1 MSQKEPGDQPTSS
14 HGLVL
19 TLSFLAIAIFI
30 GLALSV
36 RDKDSAD
43 KGRKAQ
49 SALSR
54 LEVQVEELHSLA
66 WLAIA
71 TQEITPAGEAQFL
84 SSRTEL
90 LRDSSNLQL
99 QTKGDPRELFGPTI
113 KSLVQAAERQLELIK
128 HGKIDEARRLDF
140 EEISQPLDILLQSL
154 RQTSEEEGHAAEAA
168 AARSRVELGVA
179 VLLGA
184 VSIAIFFFR
193 FNRQK
198 QLIRAK
204 QIILRQSEE
213 RFRALT
219 EKSADIVF
227 ITNST
232 GIVSYVSPS
241 IQRVLAVGSEVVT
254 GQNLID
260 FVQTDDLPK
269 LRCAMAVLEGEN
281 ETVELR
287 FQHSDGQWL
296 IFECIVRN
304 LVNLDNV
311 NGLVFYAREIT
322 ERKRAEEQLL
332 FNASHD
338 QLTGLPNRVLF
349 LTGCKLWLIESN
361 DTGNRWRL
369 SFSWMSMISR

>member
-1 MSQKEPGDQPTSS
+1 MSQKEPGDRSTSS

-19 TLSFLAIAIFI
+19 TLLLLAIALFI
-30 GLALSV
+30 CLALSV

-43 KGRKAQ
+43 RGREAQ

-54 LEVQVEELHSLA
+54 IEVQVRELHSLA

-84 SSRTEL
+84 SSKTEL
-90 LRDSSNLQL
+90 LRDSSSLRL
-99 QTKGDPRELFGPTI
+99 QTKGGPREQFGPTI
-113 KSLVQAAERQLELIK
+113 KSFVQAAERQLELIK

-140 EEISQPLDILLQSL
+140 EEISQPLDILLHSL
-154 RQTSEEEGHAAEAA
+154 HQASEEEGRAAEAA
-168 AARSRVELGVA
+168 TARSRVELGVA
-179 VLLGA
+179 VLLGT

-193 FNRQK
+193 FHRQK
-198 QLIRAK
+198 QLICAK
-204 QIILRQSEE
+204 QILLQQSEE

-232 GIVSYVSPS
+232 GVVNYVSPS
-241 IQRVLAVGSEVVT
+241 IQRVLALGGEVVK
-254 GQNLID
+254 GQRLID
-260 FVQTDDLPK
+260 FVQPDDLPK
-269 LRCAMAVLEGEN
+269 LRCAMGVLEGEN

-287 FQHSDGQWL
+287 FQHSDGRWL

-311 NGLVFYAREIT
+311 NGL
-322 ERKRAEEQLL
+322 
-332 FNASHD
+332 
-338 QLTGLPNRVLF
+338 
-349 LTGCKLWLIESN
+349 
-361 DTGNRWRL
+361 
-369 SFSWMSMISR
+369 

>member
-1 MSQKEPGDQPTSS
+1 MSQKEPGDRSTSS

-19 TLSFLAIAIFI
+19 TLLLLAIALSI

-43 KGRKAQ
+43 RGREAPG
-49 SALSR
+49 ALSR
-54 LEVQVEELHSLA
+54 IAVPVRELHSLA

-71 TQEITPAGEAQFL
+71 TREITPAGEAQFL
-84 SSRTEL
+84 SSKTEL
-90 LRDSSNLQL
+90 LRDSSSLRL
-99 QTKGDPRELFGPTI
+99 QTKGGPREQFGPTI
-113 KSLVQAAERQLELIK
+113 KSFVQAAERQLELIK

-140 EEISQPLDILLQSL
+140 EEISQPLDILLHSL
-154 RQTSEEEGHAAEAA
+154 HQASEEEGRAAEAA
-168 AARSRVELGVA
+168 TARSRVELGVA
-179 VLLGA
+179 VLLGT

-193 FNRQK
+193 FHRQK
-198 QLIRAK
+198 QLICAK
-204 QIILRQSEE
+204 QILLQQSEE

-232 GIVSYVSPS
+232 GVVNYVSPS
-241 IQRVLAVGSEVVT
+241 IQRVLAVGGEVVN
-254 GQNLID
+254 GRNLID

-269 LRCAMAVLEGEN
+269 LRCAMGVLEGEN

-296 IFECIVRN
+296 FFECIARN

-332 FNASHD
+332 
-338 QLTGLPNRVLF
+338 L
-349 LTGCKLWLIESN
+349 
-361 DTGNRWRL
+361 
-369 SFSWMSMISR
+369 